1 MTSRLREC
9 DPAAEIYLFWVTS
22 KYTESLQTL
31 SILYLTNLTIQEASI
46 FSWGQCI
53 ISVFVFA
60 FPDPRT
66 ATWAFVPSV
75 TSPIA
80 AVLCYLLF
88 IYLGPKFMANRKP
101 FQLSFILMLYNAAM
115 TILNLYMCVEVRP
128 IPIVY
133 NVLLSISH
141 NYFQDD
147 FGSHRNI
154 PKCFPRPCSL
164 SGDIF
169 QAVKHGLELLFFL
182 SSTL

>member
-128 IPIVY
+128 IPIVSLMCY
-133 NVLLSISH
+133 TQFLMTIFKMTLAAIETYPNA
-141 NYFQDD
+141 
-147 FGSHRNI
+147 
-154 PKCFPRPCSL
+154 FPDL
-164 SGDIF
+164 
-169 QAVKHGLELLFFL
+169 ALFLVTF
-182 SSTL
+182 SKQ